1 MLEDNARRRIQM
13 ADMEI
18 LRAFDE
24 VCRKNDVR
32 YFAVCGTL
40 LGAVRHGGFIPWDD
54 DLDFGI
60 LREDF
65 EKLKRLPK
73 EAWGDKIEFVTAADD
88 DVRHDK
94 VFPRVYLK
102 GSKIQSYDDVE
113 NWIDP
118 ATGKAWYTSLPLDLF
133 IFDEIPDDDGEYVKL
148 LHYCRRLRKG
158 YKGCRLE
165 ANYKTAHGFHRVKR
179 FYRYWNGKLSRAIWK
194 RPWKRLDD
202 RMSAAIAASGKGSD
216 VGCYYSW
223 FGGYGGYD
231 TYRIPKQNLFP
242 IGTVRFEDMLIP
254 APNNIHEI
262 LAKDY
267 GDDYMQPPPEE
278 NRGHVDFIYAD
289 LADGTVLNIDPIPGS
304 LGAELAGKQ
313 GQEKS

>member
-1 MLEDNARRRIQM
+1 MPDAEILRRIQM

-18 LRAFDE
+18 LHAFDK
-24 VCRKNDVR
+24 VCKNNGIR

-65 EKLKRLPK
+65 EKLKNLPK
-73 EAWGDKIEFVTAADD
+73 ETWGDRLEFVTAADD

-94 VFPRVYLK
+94 LFPRVYLK

-118 ATGKAWYTSLPLDLF
+118 STGKAWYTSLPLDLF
-133 IFDEIPDDDGEYVKL
+133 IFDEIPDDDAEYRKL
-148 LHYCRRLRKG
+148 LHYGRRLRKN
-158 YKGCRLE
+158 YKGSKLE
-165 ANYKTAHGFHRVKR
+165 ANYKNASGIRRLKR
-179 FYRYWNGKLSRAIWK
+179 LYRYWNGRLSRRIWK
-194 RPWKRLDD
+194 KPWKRLDD
-202 RMSAAIAASGKGSD
+202 RLTAAIEKSDKGSQ

-223 FGGYGGYD
+223 FGSYGGYD
-231 TYRIPKQNLFP
+231 TYKIPNLFP
-242 IGTVRFEDMLIP
+242 IGTMPFEDMMIP
-254 APNNIHEI
+254 VPNNIHEI

-267 GDDYMQPPPEE
+267 GDDYMQPPSAE
-278 NRGHVDFIYAD
+278 NRFHVNFIYAD
-289 LADGTVLNIDPIPGS
+289 LANGTVLNIDSIPGS
-304 LGAELAGKQ
+304 LGAEQSRKPE
-313 GQEKS
+313 QEKP